1 MDKEYTENDYRL
13 LALELVDLAVQS
25 KVYWLVTS
33 GFENADH
40 LILMGEASKLD
51 RGYWELVYVSIAS
64 NIDSYDVEFK
74 GYNT

>member
-1 MDKEYTENDYRL
+1 MSETNYRK
-13 LALELVDLAVQS
+13 LALELIDLVVES
-25 KVYWLVTS
+25 KNYWLATS

-40 LILMGEASKLD
+40 CINDLDDD

-64 NIDSYDVEFK
+64 NIDSYEVKIE